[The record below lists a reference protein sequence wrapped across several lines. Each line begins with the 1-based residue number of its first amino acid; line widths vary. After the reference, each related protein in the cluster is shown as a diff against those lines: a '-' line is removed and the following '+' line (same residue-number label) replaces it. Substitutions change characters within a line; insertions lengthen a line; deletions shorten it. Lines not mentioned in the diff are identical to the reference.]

1 LRIAGSDDGK
11 AEVSEATVNRRLS
24 RAETRVAKALGS
36 VKLPPDVFPIADPDL
51 AALSEL
57 LHRMQMCQ
65 EDTPA
70 TRMAGE
76 AIRVLRAY
84 VVKVAKQN

>member
-1 LRIAGSDDGK
+1 MNI
-11 AEVSEATVNRRLS
+11 
-24 RAETRVAKALGS
+24 AKAIS
-36 VKLPPDVFPIADPDL
+36 SRKLPPDVFPIADPDL

-57 LHRMQMCQ
+57 LHRMTVCQ

-76 AIRVLRAY
+76 AIRRLRAFLN
-84 VVKVAKQN
+84 KGK

>member
-1 LRIAGSDDGK
+1 MFDLNKPGQLSY
-11 AEVSEATVNRRLS
+11 AEQVVAAIESSRSRTEA
-24 RAETRVAKALGS
+24 
-36 VKLPPDVFPIADPDL
+36 FPIADPDL

-57 LHRMQMCQ
+57 LHRMQMCR

-76 AIRVLRAY
+76 AIRRLQAY
-84 VVKVAKQN
+84 LLKGK

>member
-1 LRIAGSDDGK
+1 MKRFSK
-11 AEVSEATVNRRLS
+11 AEISLS
-24 RAETRVAKALGS
+24 RAIAA
-36 VKLPPDVFPIADPDL
+36 VKLPADVFPIADPDL

-57 LHRMQMCQ
+57 LHRMQMCH

-76 AIRVLRAY
+76 AIGKLRVYLL
-84 VVKVAKQN
+84 KQSSKARQ

>member
-1 LRIAGSDDGK
+1 MRH
-11 AEVSEATVNRRLS
+11 VLS
-24 RAETRVAKALGS
+24 
-36 VKLPPDVFPIADPDL
+36 KLPPPSRAVAERTLRSDVFPIADPDL

-57 LHRMQMCQ
+57 LHRMTVCQ

-76 AIRVLRAY
+76 AIGRLRAY
-84 VVKVAKQN
+84 VLKGK